1 MREVI
6 QVDEFHVRGRKAVE
20 KIKSVIQSGEA
31 SEILVEGQKGE
42 VFKIP
47 TNYNFLKPTLSMV
60 KGIMKE
66 IKECKLIVT
75 QRQMS
80 LFS

>member
-1 MREVI
+1 MREII
-6 QVDEFHVRGRKAVE
+6 QVDEFYVRGRKAVE

-31 SEILVEGQKGE
+31 SEILMEGQKGE

-47 TNYNFLKPTLSMV
+47 TNLNFLKPTLDMV
-60 KGIMKE
+60 KGMMKE
-66 IKECKLIVT
+66 IKECKLIVV

-80 LFS
+80 LFG